1 MSREIEQS
9 NSGSYSYH
17 TTICPETRRS
27 ACKQRKLYPKQLA
40 CDALWAHMMGLRILM
55 PTTARAKEQYLLKAV
70 ESQVQAGI
78 SIMPIPDV
86 PC

>member
-1 MSREIEQS
+1 MSREIERS

-17 TTICPETRRS
+17 TTICPATRRG
-27 ACKQRKLYPKQLA
+27 ACTQRRFCTKQLA
-40 CDALWAHMMGLRILM
+40 CDALCTYGGTTNSHG
-55 PTTARAKEQYLLKAV
+55 TTACAKEQYLLKAV